1 MMVVVDTNV
10 AVTANGRSLPN
21 GVSASCVAACAR
33 RLQTIRQNGVVVLD
47 DGWRI
52 LREYKANI
60 AESGQPGVGDAW
72 LKWLLTNLANPQRC
86 QIVKI
91 TPVDAPQMFAEFP
104 ADPALE
110 HFDSSDRKFVAV
122 SRAHPA
128 RPAVLNAT
136 DSDWQIQRRALA
148 RHGVTVEFLCPDF
161 LDGDEE
167 EESA

>member
-1 MMVVVDTNV
+1 MTVVVDTNV

-21 GVSASCVAACAR
+21 GVSRFCVAACAR
-33 RLQTIRQNGVVVLD
+33 RLQTIQQNGVVVLD

-60 AESGQPGVGDAW
+60 AEAGQPGVGDAW

-91 TPVDAPQMFAEFP
+91 TPVNAPQMFTEFP
-104 ADPALE
+104 SDPALQ
-110 HFDSSDRKFVAV
+110 HFDQSDRKFVAV

-128 RPAVLNAT
+128 HPAILNAT
-136 DSDWQIQRRALA
+136 DSDWQNYYNALA
-148 RHGVTVEFLCPDF
+148 RHGVAVEFMCPDF
-161 LDGDEE
+161 LDGVEG
-167 EESA
+167 SPI

>member
-1 MMVVVDTNV
+1 MSAVVVDTNV
-10 AVTANGRSLPN
+10 AVTANGKSLPDS
-21 GVSASCVAACAR
+21 VSIACVAACAR
-33 RLQTIRQNGVVVLD
+33 RLQTIRQDGVVVLD

-72 LKWLLTNLANPQRC
+72 LKWLLTNLANPERC
-86 QIVKI
+86 QRVAI

-104 ADPALE
+104 ADPALAQ
-110 HFDSSDRKFVAV
+110 FDKSDRKFVAV

-136 DSDWQIQRRALA
+136 DSDWQIHRSALA

-161 LDGDEE
+161 LNGVEG
-167 EESA
+167 

>member
-1 MMVVVDTNV
+1 MSAVVVDTNV
-10 AVTANGRSLPN
+10 AVTANGKSLPDS
-21 GVSASCVAACAR
+21 VSIACVAACAR
-33 RLQTIRQNGVVVLD
+33 RLQTIRQDGVVVLD

-72 LKWLLTNLANPQRC
+72 LKWLLTNLANPERC
-86 QIVKI
+86 QRVAI

-104 ADPALE
+104 ADPALAQ
-110 HFDSSDRKFVAV
+110 FDKSDRKFVAV

-136 DSDWQIQRRALA
+136 DSDWQNHRSALA

-161 LDGDEE
+161 LNGVEG
-167 EESA
+167 